1 MAAATKAG
9 EISVISKRA
18 TGQARWGKRLAVLGL
33 AAAAVAMAAVPGQ
46 ALAATSAAHPSSVP
60 AHCPT
65 TNLRVDVGKPAATRV
80 AYQHRVQITLVNV
93 GHSTCSMAGYPG
105 LDLVGDGGQM
115 RLPVARAPERYS
127 TVILKRGQHASFAL
141 TYLLETPQEIQGEL
155 GAWGPDT
162 AVLTAPGSVSHRPL
176 RGGSGRCTGR
186 ASRPDGAPTCPQLA
200 ASSPRAVTGIPGGRS
215 ATGDVG

>member
-65 TNLRVDVGKPAATRV
+65 TNLRVDFGKPAATRV

-115 RLPVARAPERYS
+115 RLPVARAPERYR

-162 AVLTAPGSVSHRPL
+162 AVLTAPGSVSHQALTWRLGPVYWE
-176 RGGSGRCTGR
+176 SIETGR
-186 ASRPDGAPTCPQLA
+186 GTYLS
-200 ASSPRAVTGIPGGRS
+200 AVGR
-215 ATGDVG
+215 